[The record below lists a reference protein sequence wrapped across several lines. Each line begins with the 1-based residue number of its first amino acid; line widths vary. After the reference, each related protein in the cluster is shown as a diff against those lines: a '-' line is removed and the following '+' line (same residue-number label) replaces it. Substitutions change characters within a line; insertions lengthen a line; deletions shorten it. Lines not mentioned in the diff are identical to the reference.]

1 MNLILLLVNIC
12 RTIKVASAY
21 FVVFAF
27 ILLFVIRLG
36 QWACQYWSIMG
47 MSGHFSVGPLWAF
60 VMVVDCGNPSS
71 ACTLTRV
78 KSLEHVC
85 ECVLSPTARS
95 LQ

>member
-12 RTIKVASAY
+12 RTIKVVSAY

-47 MSGHFSVGPLWAF
+47 MSGHFIL
-60 VMVVDCGNPSS
+60 
-71 ACTLTRV
+71 
-78 KSLEHVC
+78 
-85 ECVLSPTARS
+85 
-95 LQ
+95 